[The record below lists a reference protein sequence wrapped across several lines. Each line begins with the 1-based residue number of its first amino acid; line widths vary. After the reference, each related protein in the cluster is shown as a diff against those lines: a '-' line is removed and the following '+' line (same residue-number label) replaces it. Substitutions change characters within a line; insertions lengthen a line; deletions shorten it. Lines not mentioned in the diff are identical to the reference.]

1 MKLNT
6 SKELLASLTAKIE
19 GAPVENKTE
28 AILNAMQ
35 EYIEAS
41 TAGIVE
47 QYAQDAVRAST
58 DVEFAKS
65 LGLRVLNKEEKAFYS
80 KFGSSVKAALTF
92 DQDDVIPTSIIE
104 RTLDSVKKESGLL
117 QYVRIIPAGVKKWIS
132 AAATGA
138 AAWGTLTSAVSAE
151 LSATVTGITMDVHR
165 LAAYLLVPKG
175 IVALGEAYV
184 DRYFRAILGEALV
197 DGLEAGVID
206 GNGKVAPIGLSRQIG
221 SVAGD
226 GTHNTK
232 SAVALASFAPEH
244 YGALISTLT
253 NGGKRK
259 VEEVILICN
268 PSDYFTKIFPAAS
281 AYVNGAW
288 VESFSFPTK
297 VIQTVNCAAGSPV
310 LALPGLY
317 DLGIQSV
324 TVDVYKE
331 TKALDDVDVLI
342 AKTYGNGRAVDDAC
356 AIKLSIADL
365 KAFVPSVVV
374 ANTIAA
380 PVNTK
385 EVAA

>member
-1 MKLNT
+1 MKLNLNQ
-6 SKELLASLTAKIE
+6 EKIE
-19 GAPVENKTE
+19 ALKNKIESANVEGKTE
-28 AILNAMQ
+28 AILSAMS
-35 EYIEAS
+35 EFVEAS
-41 TAGIVE
+41 TKEIVE
-47 QYAQDAVRAST
+47 QYAAEAQRASA
-58 DVEFAKS
+58 DAEFAKS
-65 LGLRVLNKEEKAFYS
+65 LGLRTLSKEEKAFYS
-80 KFGSSVKAALTF
+80 KFGTPVKAALTF
-92 DQDDVIPTSIIE
+92 DQDDVIPTSIID

-132 AAATGA
+132 AASSGA
-138 AAWGTLTSAVSAE
+138 AAWGVITAAISEE
-151 LSATVTGITMDVHR
+151 LSATMTGITMDVHR

-232 SAVALASFAPEH
+232 TAVALASFAPEH

-253 NGGKRK
+253 NSGKRK
-259 VEEVILICN
+259 VEEVLLICN

-297 VIQTVNCAAGSPV
+297 VIQSVNCAAGSPV
-310 LALPGLY
+310 LALPMMY
-317 DLGIQSV
+317 DVGIQV
-324 TVDVYKE
+324 VQVDVYKE

-356 AIKLSIADL
+356 AVKLNITNL
-365 KAFVPSVVV
+365 KAYVPSIVV
-374 ANTIAA
+374 ANPTTA

-385 EVAA
+385 EVVA